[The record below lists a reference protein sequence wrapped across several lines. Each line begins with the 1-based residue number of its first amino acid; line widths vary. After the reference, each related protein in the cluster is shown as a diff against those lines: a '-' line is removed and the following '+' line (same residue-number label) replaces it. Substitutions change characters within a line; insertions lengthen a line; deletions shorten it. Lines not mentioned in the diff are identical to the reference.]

1 MDVGVVGVGVV
12 GVVGVVDAGH
22 SLASA
27 SQEEIVVGVE
37 VVGGVG
43 FAEDFVGGGFEGS
56 KHLAA
61 KAPFAKQTVLPG

>member
-1 MDVGVVGVGVV
+1 MTEEVVDVVDEGEVGVEVEGE
-12 GVVGVVDAGH
+12 
-22 SLASA
+22 
-27 SQEEIVVGVE
+27 EEIVVGVE

-61 KAPFAKQTVLPG
+61 MAPFAKQTVLPG

>member
-1 MDVGVVGVGVV
+1 MTEEVVGIVDEGEVGVEVEGE
-12 GVVGVVDAGH
+12 
-22 SLASA
+22 
-27 SQEEIVVGVE
+27 EEIVVGVE

-61 KAPFAKQTVLPG
+61 MAPFAKQTVLPG

>member
-1 MDVGVVGVGVV
+1 MTEEVVGIVDEGEVGVEVEGE
-12 GVVGVVDAGH
+12 
-22 SLASA
+22 
-27 SQEEIVVGVE
+27 EEIVVGVE